1 MLARN
6 STLQS
11 MKKAARL
18 QVCTIVLRK
27 IFLDVQ
33 NQKRKISKITI
44 KRRDLHTYLQT
55 YKSGRVLLTVLRTV
69 L

>member
-18 QVCTIVLRK
+18 QACTIVL
-27 IFLDVQ
+27 
-33 NQKRKISKITI
+33 SKVDYPDKNPTTTI
-44 KRRDLHTYLQT
+44 N
-55 YKSGRVLLTVLRTV
+55 YK
-69 L
+69 